1 MTSFRWQE
9 DISMKLPFKI
19 ALRFLKSSKGQTIL
33 IALGI
38 AVGVSVQIF
47 IGSLIQGLQK
57 SLVDTTIGN
66 QPQVSITATNEDKL
80 IEGYEEILESI
91 NDNEAEVINLSVSA
105 DGPALINHEDDTYSI
120 LVRGFNIEE
129 SDALYNI
136 KESIVEGTL
145 PENEYEV
152 LIGIDLKNES
162 GIDIG
167 DEIDVV
173 ANFGDTQVFKVTG
186 IFNLG
191 VSSLNSSWTITTL
204 ETAQDMFS
212 YDDRVTSIDMQV
224 TDVFAADAVDISI
237 TDRLGSEELLV
248 DNWKDQNQDL
258 LSGLNGQ
265 SVSSIMIQVFVMISV
280 LLGIASIL
288 AITVVQKSKQIGI
301 LKAMGIR
308 DKTSSLIFLFQGLLL
323 GVAGAIAGVIL
334 GLLLAFVFTKFA
346 LNPDGTPVVPLFI
359 DPLFIA
365 LSAGVAVMAS
375 VVASLIPA
383 RKSSRLDPIEVI
395 RNA

>member
-1 MTSFRWQE
+1 
-9 DISMKLPFKI
+9 MKLPFRI
-19 ALRFLKSSKGQTIL
+19 ALRFLKSSKGQTLL

-38 AVGVSVQIF
+38 AIGVSVQIF

-66 QPQVSITATNEDKL
+66 QPQITLKADNEDKL
-80 IEGYEEILESI
+80 ISDYEDILSSI
-91 NDNEAEVINLSVSA
+91 KDNEAEVINLSVAA
-105 DGPALINHEDDTYSI
+105 DGPALISIDDDTYSI
-120 LVRGFNIEE
+120 LVRGFDIEE
-129 SDALYNI
+129 ADSLYNI
-136 KESIVEGTL
+136 KESIVEGEI
-145 PENEYEV
+145 PENDYEV
-152 LIGIDLKNES
+152 LIGIDLQTEA
-162 GIDIG
+162 GIKVG
-167 DEIDVV
+167 DELEVLT
-173 ANFGDTQVFKVTG
+173 NQGENQTFTVTG

-204 ETAQDMFS
+204 KTAQDMFGM
-212 YDDRVTSIDMQV
+212 DERVSSINMQV
-224 TDVFAADAVDISI
+224 KDVFTADTIAASI
-237 TDRLGSEELLV
+237 EERLNSEELV
-248 DNWKDQNQDL
+248 VENWKAQNEDL

-265 SVSSIMIQVFVMISV
+265 SVSSLMIQVFVMISV

-323 GVAGAIAGVIL
+323 GVAGAILGVIL
-334 GLLLAFVFTKFA
+334 GLTLAFVFTKFA

-359 DPLFIA
+359 DPIFIGASA
-365 LSAGVAVMAS
+365 LIAVIAS
-375 VVASLIPA
+375 VIAALIPA
-383 RKSSRLDPIEVI
+383 RKSSKLDPIEVI

>member
-1 MTSFRWQE
+1 
-9 DISMKLPFKI
+9 MKLPFKI
-19 ALRFLKSSKGQTIL
+19 ALRFLKSSKGQTVL

-38 AVGVSVQIF
+38 AIGVSVQIF

-80 IEGYEEILESI
+80 IEGYDEVLSSI
-91 NDNEAEVINLSVSA
+91 KDNEEEVINLSVAA
-105 DGPALINHEDDTYSI
+105 DGPALINHEDNTYSI

-136 KESIVEGTL
+136 KESVVEGNV
-145 PENEYEV
+145 PVNEYEV

-173 ANFGDTQVFKVTG
+173 ANFGDTQTFTVTG

-212 YDDRVTSIDMQV
+212 YDNRVTSIDMQV
-224 TDVFAADAVDISI
+224 TDVFAADAVDTSI
-237 TDRLGSEELLV
+237 TERLGSDELLV
-248 DNWKDQNQDL
+248 DNWKDQNEDL
-258 LSGLNGQ
+258 LSGLNG
-265 SVSSIMIQVFVMISV
+265 
-280 LLGIASIL
+280 
-288 AITVVQKSKQIGI
+288 
-301 LKAMGIR
+301 
-308 DKTSSLIFLFQGLLL
+308 
-323 GVAGAIAGVIL
+323 
-334 GLLLAFVFTKFA
+334 
-346 LNPDGTPVVPLFI
+346 
-359 DPLFIA
+359 
-365 LSAGVAVMAS
+365 
-375 VVASLIPA
+375 
-383 RKSSRLDPIEVI
+383 
-395 RNA
+395 

>member
-1 MTSFRWQE
+1 
-9 DISMKLPFKI
+9 MKLPFKI
-19 ALRFLKSSKGQTIL
+19 ALRFLKSSKGQTLL

-38 AVGVSVQIF
+38 AIGVSVQIF

-66 QPQVSITATNEDKL
+66 QPQISITATNEDKL
-80 IEGYEEILESI
+80 IEGYDEILSSI
-91 NDNEAEVINLSVSA
+91 RDKEDQVINLSVAA
-105 DGPALINHEDDTYSI
+105 DGPALINHEDDTFSI
-120 LVRGFNIEE
+120 LVRGFNIDE

-136 KESIVEGTL
+136 KESVVEGTL
-145 PENEYEV
+145 PENDYEV

-173 ANFGDTQVFKVTG
+173 ANFGETHTFTVTG

-204 ETAQDMFS
+204 PTTQDMFS
-212 YDDRVTSIDMQV
+212 FEDRVTSIDMQV
-224 TDVFAADAVDISI
+224 TDVFAADAVAASIS
-237 TDRLGSEELLV
+237 DRLSSDELLV
-248 DNWKDQNQDL
+248 DNWKDQNEDL

-323 GVAGAIAGVIL
+323 GVAGAVLGVIL
-334 GLLLAFVFTKFA
+334 GLLLAFAFTKFA

-359 DPLFIA
+359 DPMFIA
-365 LSAGVAVMAS
+365 LSAFIAVIAS
-375 VVASLIPA
+375 VVAALIPA

>member
-1 MTSFRWQE
+1 MTSFHWQE
-9 DISMKLPFKI
+9 DIQMKLPFKI
-19 ALRFLKSSKGQTIL
+19 ALRFLKSSKGQTLL

-38 AVGVSVQIF
+38 AIGVSVQIF

-66 QPQVSITATNEDKL
+66 QPQVSITSVSEDKL
-80 IEGYEEILESI
+80 ILDYEDILSSIEESE
-91 NDNEAEVINLSVSA
+91 DQVINLSVAA
-105 DGPALINHEDDTYSI
+105 DGPALINHEEDTYSI
-120 LVRGFNIEE
+120 LVRGFDIDE

-136 KESIVEGTL
+136 KESVVEGNL
-145 PENEYEV
+145 PENDYEV
-152 LIGIDLKNES
+152 LIGIDLQNES
-162 GIDIG
+162 GIGIG
-167 DEIDVV
+167 DEIEVV
-173 ANFGDTQVFKVTG
+173 ANFGETHTFTVTG

-191 VSSLNSSWTITTL
+191 VSSLNTSWTITTL
-204 ETAQDMFS
+204 PTAQDMFAFE
-212 YDDRVTSIDMQV
+212 DGVTSIDMQV
-224 TDVFAADAVDISI
+224 TDVFAADAVAASI
-237 TDRLGSEELLV
+237 KGSLSSEDLVV
-248 DNWKDQNQDL
+248 DNWKDQNEDL

-288 AITVVQKSKQIGI
+288 AITVVQKSRQIGI

-323 GVAGAIAGVIL
+323 GVAGAVLGVLL
-334 GLLLAFVFTKFA
+334 GLLLAFTFTKFA

-365 LSAGVAVMAS
+365 LSAFIAVIAS
-375 VVASLIPA
+375 VVAALIPA

>member
-1 MTSFRWQE
+1 MISFPYQE
-9 DISMKLPFKI
+9 DRQMKLPFRI
-19 ALRFLKSSKGQTIL
+19 ALRFLKSSKGQTLL

-38 AVGVSVQIF
+38 AIGVSVQIF

-66 QPQVSITATNEDKL
+66 QPQITLKANNEDKL
-80 IEGYEEILESI
+80 ISDYEAILSSI
-91 NDNEAEVINLSVSA
+91 RDNEEQVINLSVAA
-105 DGPALINHEDDTYSI
+105 DGPALINIDDDTYSI

-129 SDALYNI
+129 ADSLYSI
-136 KESIVEGTL
+136 KDSIVDGEI
-145 PENEYEV
+145 PENDYEV
-152 LIGIDLKNES
+152 LIGIDLQNEA
-162 GIDIG
+162 GIEIG
-167 DEIDVV
+167 DELEVLT
-173 ANFGDTQVFKVTG
+173 NQGENQTFTVTG

-191 VSSLNSSWTITTL
+191 VASLNSSWTITTL
-204 ETAQDMFS
+204 KTAQEMFGM
-212 YDDRVTSIDMQV
+212 DERVSSINMQV
-224 TDVFAADAVDISI
+224 TDVFAADTIAAAIDERQ
-237 TDRLGSEELLV
+237 DNEELVV
-248 DNWKDQNQDL
+248 DNWKAQNEDL

-308 DKTSSLIFLFQGLLL
+308 DRTSSLIFLFQGLLL
-323 GVAGAIAGVIL
+323 GMAGAILGVIL
-334 GLLLAFVFTKFA
+334 GLTLAFVFTKFA

-359 DPLFIA
+359 DPIFIGA
-365 LSAGVAVMAS
+365 SAMIAVVAS
-375 VVASLIPA
+375 VVAALIPA
-383 RKSSRLDPIEVI
+383 RKSSKLDPIEVI

>member
-1 MTSFRWQE
+1 
-9 DISMKLPFKI
+9 MKLPFKI
-19 ALRFLKSSKGQTIL
+19 ALRFLKSSKGQTVL

-38 AVGVSVQIF
+38 AIGVSVQIF

-80 IEGYEEILESI
+80 IEGYDEILSSI
-91 NDNEAEVINLSVSA
+91 RDNEEEVINLSVAA

-136 KESIVEGTL
+136 KESVVEGSV
-145 PENEYEV
+145 PVNEYEV

-173 ANFGDTQVFKVTG
+173 ANFGDTQTFKVTG

-224 TDVFAADAVDISI
+224 TDVFAADAIDASI
-237 TDRLGSEELLV
+237 TERLSSEELLV
-248 DNWKDQNQDL
+248 DNWKDQNEDL

-265 SVSSIMIQVFVMISV
+265 SVSSLMIQVFVMISV

-323 GVAGAIAGVIL
+323 GVAGAIAGVVL

-365 LSAGVAVMAS
+365 LSAGIAVIAS
-375 VVASLIPA
+375 VVAALIPA

>member
-1 MTSFRWQE
+1 
-9 DISMKLPFKI
+9 MKLPFRI
-19 ALRFLKSSKGQTIL
+19 ALRFLKSSKGQTLL

-38 AVGVSVQIF
+38 AIGVSVQIF

-66 QPQVSITATNEDKL
+66 QPQITLKADNEDKL
-80 IEGYEEILESI
+80 ISEYEDILGSI
-91 NDNEAEVINLSVSA
+91 EDNEAEVINLSIAA
-105 DGPALINHEDDTYSI
+105 DGPALISIDDDTYSI
-120 LVRGFNIEE
+120 LVRGFDIEE
-129 SDALYNI
+129 ADSLYNI
-136 KESIVEGTL
+136 KESIVEGEI
-145 PENEYEV
+145 PENDYEV
-152 LIGIDLKNES
+152 LIGIDLQTEA
-162 GIDIG
+162 GIEIG
-167 DEIDVV
+167 DELDVLS
-173 ANFGDTQVFKVTG
+173 NQGENQTFTVTG

-204 ETAQDMFS
+204 ETAQDMFGMEE
-212 YDDRVTSIDMQV
+212 RVTSINMQV
-224 TDVFAADAVDISI
+224 TDVFAADAIAASI
-237 TDRLGSEELLV
+237 EERIGNEELV
-248 DNWKDQNQDL
+248 VENWKAQNEDL

-265 SVSSIMIQVFVMISV
+265 SVSSLMIQVFVMISV

-323 GVAGAIAGVIL
+323 GVAGAILGVIL
-334 GLLLAFVFTKFA
+334 GLTLAFVFTKFA

-359 DPLFIA
+359 DPIFIGVSA
-365 LSAGVAVMAS
+365 LIAVIAS
-375 VVASLIPA
+375 VIAALIPA
-383 RKSSRLDPIEVI
+383 RKSSKLDPIEVI

>member
-1 MTSFRWQE
+1 
-9 DISMKLPFKI
+9 MKLPFRI
-19 ALRFLKSSKGQTIL
+19 ALRFLKSSKGQTLL

-38 AVGVSVQIF
+38 AIGVSVQIF

-66 QPQVSITATNEDKL
+66 QPQITLKADNEDKL
-80 IEGYEEILESI
+80 ISEYEDILGSI
-91 NDNEAEVINLSVSA
+91 EDNEAEVINLSVAA
-105 DGPALINHEDDTYSI
+105 DGPALISIDDDTYSI
-120 LVRGFNIEE
+120 LVRGFDIEE
-129 SDALYNI
+129 ADSLYNI
-136 KESIVEGTL
+136 KESIVEGEI
-145 PENEYEV
+145 PENDYEV
-152 LIGIDLKNES
+152 LIGIDLQTEA
-162 GIDIG
+162 GIEIG
-167 DEIDVV
+167 DELDVLS
-173 ANFGDTQVFKVTG
+173 NQGENQTFTVTG

-204 ETAQDMFS
+204 ETAQDMFGMEE
-212 YDDRVTSIDMQV
+212 RVTSINMQV
-224 TDVFAADAVDISI
+224 TDVFAADAIAASI
-237 TDRLGSEELLV
+237 EERIDNEELV
-248 DNWKDQNQDL
+248 VENWKAQNEDL

-265 SVSSIMIQVFVMISV
+265 SVSSLMIQVFVMISV

-323 GVAGAIAGVIL
+323 GVAGAILGVIL
-334 GLLLAFVFTKFA
+334 GLTLAFVFTKFA

-359 DPLFIA
+359 DPIFIGVSA
-365 LSAGVAVMAS
+365 LIAVIAS
-375 VVASLIPA
+375 VIAALIPA
-383 RKSSRLDPIEVI
+383 RKSSKLDPIEVI